1 MPRLSLYRETHTN
14 DYKWQDNRIRE
25 LYTISGVGINVHKYL
40 GPKDQGQTTDLTQ
53 PQYGTQSEK
62 NIQDLLFLENRDRA
76 YDKDVYNLR
85 GHYTIQDND
94 FNLSQFGLMVTNDTL
109 YITFH
114 INDMSERLGRKIMP
128 GDVFELPH
136 LRDFNP
142 LDEGIPVPLKKFYVV
157 QEATRGSEG
166 YAQTWWPHI
175 WRCKV
180 TPMVD
185 SQEYA
190 DILNQEQIKSD
201 GTPTGSTLGD
211 LLSSYNL
218 NVQINNAVIA
228 QAQTDVPAS
237 GYNVNKLYILPTE
250 DGISPVTV
258 ISGYLT
264 GDGTAPNGLPVTVDV
279 AFPLNPT
286 QGEYVLRT
294 DYIPSR
300 LFRYDGTTWRAIQDV
315 QRANITGANTNTQLG
330 TFINNNATVTLAN
343 GYTIPSRETLSNLF
357 KLQPDIIG

>member
-1 MPRLSLYRETHTN
+1 
-14 DYKWQDNRIRE
+14 
-25 LYTISGVGINVHKYL
+25 
-40 GPKDQGQTTDLTQ
+40 
-53 PQYGTQSEK
+53 
-62 NIQDLLFLENRDRA
+62 
-76 YDKDVYNLR
+76 
-85 GHYTIQDND
+85 
-94 FNLSQFGLMVTNDTL
+94 
-109 YITFH
+109 
-114 INDMSERLGRKIMP
+114 
-128 GDVFELPH
+128 
-136 LRDFNP
+136 
-142 LDEGIPVPLKKFYVV
+142 
-157 QEATRGSEG
+157 
-166 YAQTWWPHI
+166 
-175 WRCKV
+175 
-180 TPMVD
+180 MVD

-228 QAQTDVPAS
+228 QAETDVPAS
-237 GYNVNKLYILPTE
+237 GYNVNKLYILPTQ

-258 ISGYLT
+258 INGYLT

-286 QGEYVLRT
+286 VGEYVLRT
-294 DYIPSR
+294 DYVPSR
-300 LFRYDGTTWRAIQDV
+300 LFRYDGQTWRAIQDV

-343 GYTIPSRETLSNLF
+343 GYVIPSRETLSNLF

>member
-1 MPRLSLYRETHTN
+1 
-14 DYKWQDNRIRE
+14 
-25 LYTISGVGINVHKYL
+25 
-40 GPKDQGQTTDLTQ
+40 
-53 PQYGTQSEK
+53 
-62 NIQDLLFLENRDRA
+62 
-76 YDKDVYNLR
+76 
-85 GHYTIQDND
+85 
-94 FNLSQFGLMVTNDTL
+94 
-109 YITFH
+109 
-114 INDMSERLGRKIMP
+114 MSERLGRKIMP

-136 LRDFNP
+136 LRDYNP
-142 LDEGIPVPLKKFYVV
+142 LDESIPVPLKKFYVV

-166 YAQTWWPHI
+166 YAQTWWSHI

-190 DILNQEQIKSD
+190 DILNQEQTTSD

-228 QAQTDVPAS
+228 QAETDVPAS
-237 GYNVNKLYILPTE
+237 GYNVNKLYILPTQ

-258 ISGYLT
+258 INGYLT
-264 GDGTAPNGLPVTVDV
+264 GDGTAPNGLPVTVDT

-286 QGEYVLRT
+286 LGEYVLRT

-300 LFRYDGTTWRAIQDV
+300 LFRYDGQTWRAIQDV

-330 TFINNNATVTLAN
+330 TFINNSGTVKLAN
-343 GYTIPSRETLSNLF
+343 GYAIPSRETLSNLF
-357 KLQPDIIG
+357 NLQPDIIG